1 MAISMSKT
9 WHMKKRVLKILSKRP
24 RTPGEISKL
33 LGLSPSTVSV
43 HIAELERM
51 GAIERVENGYARRWK
66 YYRIKSGFNIEK
78 AIRVKEVNVIPL
90 ILMGIAIAVFI
101 GVGAF
106 IGLMQHGGQATTIL
120 TIQLTDPPNVPN
132 GTQGLLV
139 SYSSLQIRMRGSSGW
154 ITDNT
159 TGIVNLMSLANVSEV
174 VGKLKVPMNASVG
187 MIRFNIT
194 FARILVNG
202 RTYNVEVPNH
212 QLSANVIGVGAAGNI
227 SVLMDMRTKI
237 ASTPNATYMFVTSL
251 KAVAVNNIDANEQVG
266 SMNLLNVS
274 VENKL
279 NQLGGGNNAMN
290 SGP

>member
-1 MAISMSKT
+1 MSKT

-43 HIAELERM
+43 HIAELERI
-51 GAIERVENGYARRWK
+51 GAIERVENGYAKRWK
-66 YYRIKSGFNIEK
+66 YYRIKPGFNIEK
-78 AIRVKEVNVIPL
+78 AIRVKEVNMIPL
-90 ILMGIAIAVFI
+90 ILMGIAITAFI

-106 IGLMQHGGQATTIL
+106 IGLIPHGGQATTIL
-120 TIQLTDPPNVPN
+120 TIQLTDPPNVSN
-132 GTQGLLV
+132 GTQALLV
-139 SYSSLQIRMRGSSGW
+139 SYSSLQVRMRGSSGW

-159 TGIVNLMSLANVSEV
+159 TGIVNLMSLTNVSEV

-187 MIRFNIT
+187 TIRFNIT
-194 FARILVNG
+194 SARILVNG
-202 RTYNVEVPNH
+202 RAYNVDVPNH
-212 QLSANVIGVGAAGNI
+212 QLSANVIGGDAAGNM

-237 ASTPNATYMFVTSL
+237 ASTANATYMLVTSL

-266 SMNLLNVS
+266 STNQLNVS
-274 VENKL
+274 VENEL
-279 NQLGGGNNAMN
+279 NQIGGDNNTTS

>member
-1 MAISMSKT
+1 MSKT

-43 HIAELERM
+43 HIAELERI
-51 GAIERVENGYARRWK
+51 GAIERVENGYAKRWK
-66 YYRIKSGFNIEK
+66 YYRIKPGFNIEK
-78 AIRVKEVNVIPL
+78 AIRVKEVNMIPL
-90 ILMGIAIAVFI
+90 MLMGIAIAAFI

-106 IGLMQHGGQATTIL
+106 IGLIPHGGQATTIL

-132 GTQGLLV
+132 GTQALLV

-187 MIRFNIT
+187 TIRFNIT
-194 FARILVNG
+194 SARILVNG
-202 RTYNVEVPNH
+202 MTYNVDVPNH
-212 QLSANVIGVGAAGNI
+212 QLSANVIGVGAAGNM

-237 ASTPNATYMFVTSL
+237 ASTANATYMLVTSL

-266 SMNLLNVS
+266 STNQLNVS
-274 VENKL
+274 VENEL
-279 NQLGGGNNAMN
+279 NQIGGDNNTTS

>member
-1 MAISMSKT
+1 MSKT

-43 HIAELERM
+43 HIAELERI
-51 GAIERVENGYARRWK
+51 GAIERVENGYAKRWK
-66 YYRIKSGFNIEK
+66 YYRIKPGFNIEK
-78 AIRVKEVNVIPL
+78 AICVKEVNMIPL
-90 ILMGIAIAVFI
+90 ILMGIAIAAFI

-106 IGLMQHGGQATTIL
+106 IGLIPHGGQATTIL

-132 GTQGLLV
+132 GTQALLV
-139 SYSSLQIRMRGSSGW
+139 SYSSLQVRMRDSPGW

-159 TGIVNLMSLANVSEV
+159 TGIVNLMSLTNVSEV

-187 MIRFNIT
+187 TIRFNIT
-194 FARILVNG
+194 SARILVNG
-202 RTYNVEVPNH
+202 MTYNVDVPNH
-212 QLSANVIGVGAAGNI
+212 QLSANVIGVGAAGNM

-237 ASTPNATYMFVTSL
+237 ASTANATYMLVTSL

-266 SMNLLNVS
+266 STNQLNVS
-274 VENKL
+274 VENEL
-279 NQLGGGNNAMN
+279 NQIGGDNNTAS

>member
-1 MAISMSKT
+1 MTSMSKT

-43 HIAELERM
+43 HIAELERI
-51 GAIERVENGYARRWK
+51 GAIERVENGYAKRWK
-66 YYRIKSGFNIEK
+66 YYRIKPGFNIEK
-78 AIRVKEVNVIPL
+78 AIRVKEVNMIPL
-90 ILMGIAIAVFI
+90 ILMGIAIAAFI

-106 IGLMQHGGQATTIL
+106 IGLIPHGGQATTIL

-132 GTQGLLV
+132 GTQALLV
-139 SYSSLQIRMRGSSGW
+139 SYSSLQARIRGSSSW

-159 TGIVNLMSLANVSEV
+159 TGIVNLMSLTNVSEV

-187 MIRFNIT
+187 TIRFNIT
-194 FARILVNG
+194 SARILVNG
-202 RTYNVEVPNH
+202 MTYNVDVSNH
-212 QLSANVIGVGAAGNI
+212 QLSANVIGVGAAGNM

-237 ASTPNATYMFVTSL
+237 ASTANATYMLVTSL

-266 SMNLLNVS
+266 STNQLNVS
-274 VENKL
+274 VENEL
-279 NQLGGGNNAMN
+279 NQIGGDNNTTS

>member
-1 MAISMSKT
+1 MSKT

-43 HIAELERM
+43 HIAELERI
-51 GAIERVENGYARRWK
+51 GAIERVENGYAKRWK
-66 YYRIKSGFNIEK
+66 YYRIKPGFNIEK
-78 AIRVKEVNVIPL
+78 AIRVKEVNMIPL
-90 ILMGIAIAVFI
+90 MLMGIAIAAFI

-106 IGLMQHGGQATTIL
+106 IGLIPHGGQATTIL
-120 TIQLTDPPNVPN
+120 TIQLTDPPSVPN
-132 GTQGLLV
+132 GTQALLV

-187 MIRFNIT
+187 TIRFNIT
-194 FARILVNG
+194 SARILVNG
-202 RTYNVEVPNH
+202 MTYNVDVPNH
-212 QLSANVIGVGAAGNI
+212 QLSTNVIGVGAAGNM

-237 ASTPNATYMFVTSL
+237 ASTANATYMLVTSL

-266 SMNLLNVS
+266 STNQLNVS
-274 VENKL
+274 VENEL
-279 NQLGGGNNAMN
+279 NQIGGDNNTTS

>member
-1 MAISMSKT
+1 MSKT

-43 HIAELERM
+43 HIAELERI
-51 GAIERVENGYARRWK
+51 GAIERVENGYAKRWK
-66 YYRIKSGFNIEK
+66 YYRIKPGFNIEK
-78 AIRVKEVNVIPL
+78 AIRVKEVNMIPL
-90 ILMGIAIAVFI
+90 ILMGIAIAAFI

-106 IGLMQHGGQATTIL
+106 IGLIPHGGQATTIL
-120 TIQLTDPPNVPN
+120 TIQLTDPPSVPN
-132 GTQGLLV
+132 GTQALLV
-139 SYSSLQIRMRGSSGW
+139 SYSSLQVRMRGSSGW

-187 MIRFNIT
+187 TIRFNIT
-194 FARILVNG
+194 SARILVNG
-202 RTYNVEVPNH
+202 MTYNVDVPNH
-212 QLSANVIGVGAAGNI
+212 QLSANVIGVGAAGNM

-237 ASTPNATYMFVTSL
+237 ASTANATYMLVTSL

-266 SMNLLNVS
+266 STNQLNVS
-274 VENKL
+274 VENEL
-279 NQLGGGNNAMN
+279 NQIGGDNNTTS

>member
-1 MAISMSKT
+1 MSKT

-33 LGLSPSTVSV
+33 LRLSPSTVSV
-43 HIAELERM
+43 HIAELERI
-51 GAIERVENGYARRWK
+51 GAIERVENGYAKRWK
-66 YYRIKSGFNIEK
+66 YYRIKPGFNIEK
-78 AIRVKEVNVIPL
+78 AIRVKEVNMIPL
-90 ILMGIAIAVFI
+90 ILMGIAIAAFI

-106 IGLMQHGGQATTIL
+106 IGLIPHGGQATTIL

-132 GTQGLLV
+132 GTQALLV
-139 SYSSLQIRMRGSSGW
+139 SYSSLQVRMRDSPGW

-159 TGIVNLMSLANVSEV
+159 TGIVNLMSLTNVSEV

-187 MIRFNIT
+187 TIRFNIT
-194 FARILVNG
+194 SARILVNG
-202 RTYNVEVPNH
+202 MTYNVDVPNH
-212 QLSANVIGVGAAGNI
+212 QLSANVIGVGAAGNM

-237 ASTPNATYMFVTSL
+237 ASTANATYMLVTSL

-266 SMNLLNVS
+266 STNQLNVS
-274 VENKL
+274 VENEL
-279 NQLGGGNNAMN
+279 NQIGGDNNTTS

>member
-1 MAISMSKT
+1 MSKT

-43 HIAELERM
+43 HIAELERI
-51 GAIERVENGYARRWK
+51 GAIERVENGYAKRWK
-66 YYRIKSGFNIEK
+66 YYRIKPGFNIEK
-78 AIRVKEVNVIPL
+78 AIRVKEVNMIPL
-90 ILMGIAIAVFI
+90 MLMGIAIAAFI

-106 IGLMQHGGQATTIL
+106 IGLIPHGGQATTIL

-132 GTQGLLV
+132 GTQALLV
-139 SYSSLQIRMRGSSGW
+139 SYSSLQVRMRDSPGW

-159 TGIVNLMSLANVSEV
+159 TGIVNLMSLTNVSEV

-187 MIRFNIT
+187 TIRFNIT
-194 FARILVNG
+194 SARILVNG
-202 RTYNVEVPNH
+202 MTYNVDVPNH
-212 QLSANVIGVGAAGNI
+212 QLSANVIGVGAAGNM

-237 ASTPNATYMFVTSL
+237 ASTANATYMLVTSL

-266 SMNLLNVS
+266 STNQLNVS
-274 VENKL
+274 VENEL
-279 NQLGGGNNAMN
+279 NQIGGDNNTAS

>member
-1 MAISMSKT
+1 MSKT
-9 WHMKKRVLKILSKRP
+9 WHMNKRVLNILSKRP

-43 HIAELERM
+43 HIAELERI
-51 GAIERVENGYARRWK
+51 GAIERVENGYAKRWK
-66 YYRIKSGFNIEK
+66 YYRIKPGFNIEK
-78 AIRVKEVNVIPL
+78 AIRVKEVNMIPL
-90 ILMGIAIAVFI
+90 ILMGIAIAAFI

-106 IGLMQHGGQATTIL
+106 IGLIPHGGQATTIL

-132 GTQGLLV
+132 GTQALLV
-139 SYSSLQIRMRGSSGW
+139 SYSSLQVRMRGSSGW

-159 TGIVNLMSLANVSEV
+159 TGIVNLMSLTNVSEV

-187 MIRFNIT
+187 TIRFNIT
-194 FARILVNG
+194 SARILVNG
-202 RTYNVEVPNH
+202 MTYNVDVPNH
-212 QLSANVIGVGAAGNI
+212 QLSANVIGVGAAGNM

-237 ASTPNATYMFVTSL
+237 ASTANATYMLVTSL

-266 SMNLLNVS
+266 STNQLNVS
-274 VENKL
+274 VENEL
-279 NQLGGGNNAMN
+279 NQIGGDNNTTS

>member
-1 MAISMSKT
+1 MSKT

-43 HIAELERM
+43 HIAELERI
-51 GAIERVENGYARRWK
+51 GAIERVENGYAKRWK
-66 YYRIKSGFNIEK
+66 YYRIKPGFNIEK
-78 AIRVKEVNVIPL
+78 AIRVKEVNMIPL
-90 ILMGIAIAVFI
+90 MLMGIAIAAFI

-106 IGLMQHGGQATTIL
+106 IGLIPHGGQATTIL

-132 GTQGLLV
+132 GTQALLV

-159 TGIVNLMSLANVSEV
+159 TGIVNLMSLTNVSEV

-187 MIRFNIT
+187 TIRFNIT
-194 FARILVNG
+194 SARILVNG
-202 RTYNVEVPNH
+202 MTYNVDVPNH
-212 QLSANVIGVGAAGNI
+212 QLSANVIGVGAAGNM

-237 ASTPNATYMFVTSL
+237 ASTANATYMLVTSL

-266 SMNLLNVS
+266 STNQLNVS
-274 VENKL
+274 VENEL
-279 NQLGGGNNAMN
+279 NQIGGDNNTAS

>member
-1 MAISMSKT
+1 MSKT

-43 HIAELERM
+43 HIAELERI
-51 GAIERVENGYARRWK
+51 GAIERVENGYAKRWK
-66 YYRIKSGFNIEK
+66 YYRIKPGFNIEK
-78 AIRVKEVNVIPL
+78 AIRVKEVNMIPL
-90 ILMGIAIAVFI
+90 MLMGIAIAAFI

-106 IGLMQHGGQATTIL
+106 IGLIPHGGQATTIL

-132 GTQGLLV
+132 GTQALLV
-139 SYSSLQIRMRGSSGW
+139 SYSSLQVRMRGSSGW

-159 TGIVNLMSLANVSEV
+159 TGIVNLMSLTNVSEV

-187 MIRFNIT
+187 TIRFNIT
-194 FARILVNG
+194 SARILVNG
-202 RTYNVEVPNH
+202 MTYNVDVPNH
-212 QLSANVIGVGAAGNI
+212 QLSANVIGVGAAGNM

-237 ASTPNATYMFVTSL
+237 ASTANATYMLVTSL

-266 SMNLLNVS
+266 STNQLNVS
-274 VENKL
+274 VENEL
-279 NQLGGGNNAMN
+279 NQIGGDNNTTS

>member
-1 MAISMSKT
+1 MSKT

-43 HIAELERM
+43 HIAELERI
-51 GAIERVENGYARRWK
+51 GAIERVENGYAKRWK
-66 YYRIKSGFNIEK
+66 YYRIKPGFNIEK
-78 AIRVKEVNVIPL
+78 AIRVKEVNMIPL
-90 ILMGIAIAVFI
+90 ILMGIAIAAFI

-106 IGLMQHGGQATTIL
+106 IGLIPHGGQATTIL
-120 TIQLTDPPNVPN
+120 TIQLTDPPSVPN
-132 GTQGLLV
+132 GTQALLV
-139 SYSSLQIRMRGSSGW
+139 SYSSLQVRMRGSSGW

-187 MIRFNIT
+187 TIRFNIT
-194 FARILVNG
+194 SARILVNG
-202 RTYNVEVPNH
+202 MTYNVDVPNH
-212 QLSANVIGVGAAGNI
+212 QLSANVIGVGAAGNM

-237 ASTPNATYMFVTSL
+237 AGTANATYMLVTSL

-266 SMNLLNVS
+266 STNQLNVS
-274 VENKL
+274 VENEL
-279 NQLGGGNNAMN
+279 NQIGGDNNTTS

>member
-1 MAISMSKT
+1 MSKT

-43 HIAELERM
+43 HIAELERI
-51 GAIERVENGYARRWK
+51 GAIERVENGYAKRWK
-66 YYRIKSGFNIEK
+66 YYRIKPGFNIEK
-78 AIRVKEVNVIPL
+78 AIRVKEVNMIPL
-90 ILMGIAIAVFI
+90 ILMGIAIAAFI

-106 IGLMQHGGQATTIL
+106 IGLIPHGGQATTIL

-132 GTQGLLV
+132 GTQALLV
-139 SYSSLQIRMRGSSGW
+139 SYSSLQARIRGSSSW

-159 TGIVNLMSLANVSEV
+159 TGIVNLMSLTNVSEV

-187 MIRFNIT
+187 TIRFNIT
-194 FARILVNG
+194 SARILVNG
-202 RTYNVEVPNH
+202 MTYNVDVSNH
-212 QLSANVIGVGAAGNI
+212 QLSANVIGVGAAGNM

-237 ASTPNATYMFVTSL
+237 ASTANATYMLVTSL

-266 SMNLLNVS
+266 STNQLNVS
-274 VENKL
+274 VENEL
-279 NQLGGGNNAMN
+279 NQIGGDNNTTS

>member
-1 MAISMSKT
+1 MSKT

-43 HIAELERM
+43 HIAELERI
-51 GAIERVENGYARRWK
+51 GAIERVENGYAKRWK
-66 YYRIKSGFNIEK
+66 YYRIKPGFNIEK
-78 AIRVKEVNVIPL
+78 AIRVKEVNMIPL
-90 ILMGIAIAVFI
+90 MLMGIAIAAFI

-106 IGLMQHGGQATTIL
+106 IGLIPHGGQATTIL
-120 TIQLTDPPNVPN
+120 TIQLTDPPSVPN
-132 GTQGLLV
+132 GTQALLV

-187 MIRFNIT
+187 TIRFNIT
-194 FARILVNG
+194 SARILVNG
-202 RTYNVEVPNH
+202 MTYNVDVPNH
-212 QLSANVIGVGAAGNI
+212 QLSANVIGVGAAGNM

-237 ASTPNATYMFVTSL
+237 ASTANATYMLVTSL

-266 SMNLLNVS
+266 STNQLNVS
-274 VENKL
+274 VENEL
-279 NQLGGGNNAMN
+279 NQIGGDNNTTS

>member
-1 MAISMSKT
+1 MSKT

-43 HIAELERM
+43 HIAELERI
-51 GAIERVENGYARRWK
+51 GAIERVENGYAKRWK
-66 YYRIKSGFNIEK
+66 YYRIKPGFNIEK
-78 AIRVKEVNVIPL
+78 AIRVKEVNMIPL
-90 ILMGIAIAVFI
+90 ILMGIAIAAFI

-106 IGLMQHGGQATTIL
+106 IGLIPHGGQATTIL

-132 GTQGLLV
+132 GTQALLV
-139 SYSSLQIRMRGSSGW
+139 SYSSLQVRMRGSSGW

-159 TGIVNLMSLANVSEV
+159 TGIVNLMSLTNVSEV

-187 MIRFNIT
+187 TIRFNIT
-194 FARILVNG
+194 SARILVNG
-202 RTYNVEVPNH
+202 MTYNVDVPNH
-212 QLSANVIGVGAAGNI
+212 QLSANVIGVGAAGNM

-237 ASTPNATYMFVTSL
+237 ASTANATYMLVTSL

-266 SMNLLNVS
+266 STNQLNVS
-274 VENKL
+274 VENEL
-279 NQLGGGNNAMN
+279 NQIGGDNNTTS

>member
-1 MAISMSKT
+1 MSKT
-9 WHMKKRVLKILSKRP
+9 WHMKKRVLNILSKRP

-43 HIAELERM
+43 HIAELERI
-51 GAIERVENGYARRWK
+51 GAIERVENGYAKRWK
-66 YYRIKSGFNIEK
+66 YYRIKPGFNIEK
-78 AIRVKEVNVIPL
+78 AIRVKEVNMIPL
-90 ILMGIAIAVFI
+90 ILMGIAIAAFI

-106 IGLMQHGGQATTIL
+106 IGLIPHGGQATTIL

-132 GTQGLLV
+132 GTQALLV
-139 SYSSLQIRMRGSSGW
+139 SYSSLQVRMRGSSGW

-159 TGIVNLMSLANVSEV
+159 TGIVNLMSLTNVSEV

-187 MIRFNIT
+187 TIRFNIT
-194 FARILVNG
+194 SARILVNG
-202 RTYNVEVPNH
+202 MTYNVDVPNH
-212 QLSANVIGVGAAGNI
+212 QLSANVIGVGAAGNM

-237 ASTPNATYMFVTSL
+237 ASTANATYMLVTSL

-266 SMNLLNVS
+266 STNQLNVS
-274 VENKL
+274 VENEL
-279 NQLGGGNNAMN
+279 NQIGGDNNTTS

>member
-1 MAISMSKT
+1 
-9 WHMKKRVLKILSKRP
+9 
-24 RTPGEISKL
+24 
-33 LGLSPSTVSV
+33 
-43 HIAELERM
+43 
-51 GAIERVENGYARRWK
+51 
-66 YYRIKSGFNIEK
+66 
-78 AIRVKEVNVIPL
+78 
-90 ILMGIAIAVFI
+90 
-101 GVGAF
+101 
-106 IGLMQHGGQATTIL
+106 
-120 TIQLTDPPNVPN
+120 
-132 GTQGLLV
+132 
-139 SYSSLQIRMRGSSGW
+139 MRGSSGW

-237 ASTPNATYMFVTSL
+237 ASAPNATYMLVTSL
-251 KAVAVNNIDANEQVG
+251 KAIAIHNINANEQVG
-266 SMNLLNVS
+266 STNQLNVS
-274 VENKL
+274 VENEL
-279 NQLGGGNNAMN
+279 NQIAGDNNTTS